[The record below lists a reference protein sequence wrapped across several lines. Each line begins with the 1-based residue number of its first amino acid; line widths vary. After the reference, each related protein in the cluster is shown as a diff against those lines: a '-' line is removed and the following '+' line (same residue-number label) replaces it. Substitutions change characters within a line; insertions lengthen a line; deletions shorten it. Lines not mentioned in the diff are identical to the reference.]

1 MLVVTDTNVHTT
13 QATMLDSFPTVLRV
27 AFAGG
32 SVIGFTVVGLGLFD
46 ISIFYFLMTIGQD
59 GEETSSQSSLLAAKQ
74 NLSAV
79 KDFFPKS
86 QFLAVRRSPNIRH
99 SGQPP

>member
-1 MLVVTDTNVHTT
+1 
-13 QATMLDSFPTVLRV
+13 
-27 AFAGG
+27 
-32 SVIGFTVVGLGLFD
+32 
-46 ISIFYFLMTIGQD
+46 MTIGQD